1 MRTAPWLGSTMASPC
16 TPSGSVPACAS
27 RPADRRR
34 RPRTSAPS
42 TPPAT
47 RSRSAAGGSCCG
59 RAAAARLAWRG
70 RSSYWL
76 AVLGAFFFLIGTL
89 WGRGYLSG
97 GATFTFGAAGI
108 VLAVFGVA
116 LDLIL
121 GPPGGPAA
129 AE

>member
-1 MRTAPWLGSTMASPC
+1 M
-16 TPSGSVPACAS
+16 
-27 RPADRRR
+27 
-34 RPRTSAPS
+34 
-42 TPPAT
+42 T
-47 RSRSAAGGSCCG
+47 RLD
-59 RAAAARLAWRG
+59 AAAAHPLLPTFALIGLVYLTCLGSVLAAKLAWRG

-97 GATFTFGAAGI
+97 GASFTFGAAGI

-116 LDLIL
+116 LDLIF
-121 GPPGGPAA
+121 GQPPGPAA

>member
-1 MRTAPWLGSTMASPC
+1 M
-16 TPSGSVPACAS
+16 
-27 RPADRRR
+27 
-34 RPRTSAPS
+34 
-42 TPPAT
+42 T
-47 RSRSAAGGSCCG
+47 RLD
-59 RAAAARLAWRG
+59 AAAAHPLLPTFALIGLVYLTCLGSVLAAKLAWRG

-97 GATFTFGAAGI
+97 GAIFTFGAAGI